1 MAKKTPA
8 NPCVLKWARESAN
21 LTINE
26 VTHKIKKSS
35 DVIEAW
41 ENGTDS
47 PTYIQLETL
56 AYRVYK
62 RPIAVFFFPEP
73 PKEDDIRKSFRTMPE
88 FEYKKLPLALIRQI
102 RLANLKQENVYE
114 LCNGNNPSGIKL
126 INDLKNFRGLGLNE
140 LSSKIREYL
149 GISLDEQKSWN
160 SADDALKK
168 WRKVFEDMGI
178 FVFKEAFKNDDFSG
192 FCLYDD
198 IFPLIVINNSM
209 PKNRQIFTLFHEFGH
224 LLYETSGIDKI
235 KDDFINTLSKKDKD
249 IEVLCNRITAEI
261 LVPCEDFDS
270 VAENIEV
277 NEESISEL
285 SELYKVS
292 REVILRKFLD
302 RKIVSQTT
310 YETLTSKW
318 IVEAKKYKE
327 DRKSNSLRGDYYNNQ
342 ITYLGD
348 KYLDIAFDAYYKKS
362 ITEMQLAN
370 YLNIKIDNLPSLELL
385 LHRRWAR

>member
-209 PKNRQIFTLFHEFGH
+209 PKIGRFLHCSMNLAIYYMRQ
-224 LLYETSGIDKI
+224 
-235 KDDFINTLSKKDKD
+235 
-249 IEVLCNRITAEI
+249 
-261 LVPCEDFDS
+261 
-270 VAENIEV
+270 
-277 NEESISEL
+277 
-285 SELYKVS
+285 
-292 REVILRKFLD
+292 
-302 RKIVSQTT
+302 
-310 YETLTSKW
+310 
-318 IVEAKKYKE
+318 VE
-327 DRKSNSLRGDYYNNQ
+327 
-342 ITYLGD
+342 
-348 KYLDIAFDAYYKKS
+348 
-362 ITEMQLAN
+362 
-370 YLNIKIDNLPSLELL
+370 
-385 LHRRWAR
+385 